1 MSVGRPPAYNTYDDL
16 LSDFISEDLTNV
28 GDGFVETPAMIR
40 HLSEGSSPLSGL
52 EDEFKPGQLVHAG
65 VTGENVVENIQ
76 KPEGATRKR
85 KVGAATR
92 APTAALENDHPNA
105 RARIGGYVD
114 EDFFFDGRRCIIG
127 STGIAASTKG
137 QNIVPVPSLVP
148 TSGNEGIIPPIA
160 KGLRAKS
167 KSKTSPTKTPTK
179 TVRISKPKVE
189 DVAGGNTPP
198 GASSIAVHTMASP
211 APPVPKVSNY
221 TLNGKTVCAE
231 GKFSDWVLLLNTKE
245 RNVLAKELEFTK
257 AEKAELVLR
266 ARRHKHKL
274 SQKTYSRKAGK
285 KRDESDS
292 L

>member
-16 LSDFISEDLTNV
+16 FSDVISEDLINV
-28 GDGFVETPAMIR
+28 GDGFVETPAMTR
-40 HLSEGSSPLSGL
+40 HLSEGGSSLSGL
-52 EDEFKPGQLVHAG
+52 EDEFKPVQLVHVG
-65 VTGENVVENIQ
+65 VTGENVVECIQ

-85 KVGAATR
+85 KVGAATQ

-127 STGIAASTKG
+127 STGIVASTKG
-137 QNIVPVPSLVP
+137 Q
-148 TSGNEGIIPPIA
+148 
-160 KGLRAKS
+160 KS
-167 KSKTSPTKTPTK
+167 KSKMSPTKTPTK
-179 TVRISKPKVE
+179 TVRIGKPNVE

-198 GASSIAVHTMASP
+198 GASSIAVHAKASP

-221 TLNGKTVCAE
+221 TLNGKTVCSD
-231 GKFSDWVLLLNTKE
+231 GNFSDWVLLLNTKE
-245 RNVLAKELEFTK
+245 RNVLAKELKFTK
-257 AEKAELVLR
+257 AEKAELILR

-285 KRDESDS
+285 
-292 L
+292 